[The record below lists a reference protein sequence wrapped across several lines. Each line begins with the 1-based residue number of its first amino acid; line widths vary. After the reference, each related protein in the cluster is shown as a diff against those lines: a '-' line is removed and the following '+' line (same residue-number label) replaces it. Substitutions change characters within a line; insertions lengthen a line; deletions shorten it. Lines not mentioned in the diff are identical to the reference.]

1 MGVVYKAEDTKLKR
15 TVALKFLPPSSTAG
29 EVERARLLRE
39 AQAAAA
45 LQHPNICTVYEIDE
59 ADGRAF
65 IAMAYLEGRNLAQ
78 RNADGP
84 FDISEALDIVIQV
97 AQGLEEAHENDIVHR
112 DIKSANIMLTNKGQ
126 AVIMDFG
133 LAYLAGGSRI
143 TRNELTLGTTAY
155 MSPEQAA
162 GEALDRRTDLW
173 SLGVVLY
180 EMLTGRLPFRGHY
193 ADAIIYSIANEDP
206 DPVTSLRSGIPLAL
220 ERIVEKALAKR
231 PAERYQHA
239 DDLLADLR
247 ALRRGRESGSSPR
260 LAPREAKPA
269 EPSIAVLPFVNMNR
283 DEESEFFSDGITE
296 DIIIAL
302 TKVEGLRVA
311 ARNSAFQFKGKTPD
325 LDELGRRLKVDN
337 VLVGSVRRAGN
348 RLRVTVQLSNVA
360 DGYEMWS
367 ERYDRLMEDIFD
379 IQDDISQAVVG
390 TLEVKLVG
398 GKKSLARRYT
408 ENVEAYKHYLRGRY
422 YWHKRTPEAIRK
434 AKENLELAL
443 GEDPNYAPAHSGL
456 ADCTVSLALIND
468 PDPPSEVMPKAKQAA
483 LKALDLDPMLPEA
496 HASLGFVEVV
506 YGWNW
511 EPADRELKRAI
522 QLDPGYSTAHYWRAV
537 FVLVG
542 TGRLDEA
549 LDEAQAALNLEP
561 VTPSIN
567 MGLGLVL
574 FYRREYEAAAEQL
587 RKTLELEPNIVW
599 ARFLLAR
606 THQQLG
612 DPEKAVA
619 AFEELELLS
628 MREGHLGYAYAVSG
642 RPEQARKLLDDLQE
656 PSRPAHIVAF
666 QIALIHAGLGSAD
679 LALEWLE
686 RAVAARSPQLVW
698 LNVLPE
704 FDRLHS
710 DPRFAALLEKM
721 NLDSGTVTHSA

>member
-15 TVALKFLPPSSTAG
+15 IVALKFLPPSSTAG

-59 ADGRAF
+59 ADGQAF

-78 RNADGP
+78 RIADGP
-84 FDISEALDIVIQV
+84 FDIGEALDIVIQV

-112 DIKSANIMLTNKGQ
+112 DIKSADIMLTTKAQ

-133 LAYLAGGSRI
+133 LAYLAGSSRI
-143 TRNELTLGTTAY
+143 TRKELTLGTTAY
-155 MSPEQAA
+155 MSPEQTA

-180 EMLTGRLPFRGHY
+180 QMLTGRLPFRGHY
-193 ADAIIYSIANEDP
+193 ADAIVYSIANEEP
-206 DPVTSLRSGIPLAL
+206 DSVTSLRSGIPLAL

-247 ALRRGRESGSSPR
+247 ALRRSRESGSAPR
-260 LAPREAKPA
+260 LTPREAKPA
-269 EPSIAVLPFVNMNR
+269 APSIAVLPFVNMNR

-302 TKVEGLRVA
+302 TKVKGLRVA

-348 RLRVTVQLSNVA
+348 RLRVTVQLSSLA

-398 GKKSLARRYT
+398 GSKSSARRYT
-408 ENVEAYKHYLRGRY
+408 ENVEAYKYYLRGRY

-434 AKENLELAL
+434 A
-443 GEDPNYAPAHSGL
+443 
-456 ADCTVSLALIND
+456 
-468 PDPPSEVMPKAKQAA
+468 
-483 LKALDLDPMLPEA
+483 
-496 HASLGFVEVV
+496 
-506 YGWNW
+506 
-511 EPADRELKRAI
+511 
-522 QLDPGYSTAHYWRAV
+522 
-537 FVLVG
+537 
-542 TGRLDEA
+542 
-549 LDEAQAALNLEP
+549 
-561 VTPSIN
+561 
-567 MGLGLVL
+567 
-574 FYRREYEAAAEQL
+574 
-587 RKTLELEPNIVW
+587 RKTWNSRWPKTLTTLRPIPVW
-599 ARFLLAR
+599 
-606 THQQLG
+606 
-612 DPEKAVA
+612 P
-619 AFEELELLS
+619 
-628 MREGHLGYAYAVSG
+628 
-642 RPEQARKLLDDLQE
+642 
-656 PSRPAHIVAF
+656 
-666 QIALIHAGLGSAD
+666 IAL
-679 LALEWLE
+679 
-686 RAVAARSPQLVW
+686 
-698 LNVLPE
+698 
-704 FDRLHS
+704 LHWC
-710 DPRFAALLEKM
+710 
-721 NLDSGTVTHSA
+721 

>member
-348 RLRVTVQLSNVA
+348 RLRVTV
-360 DGYEMWS
+360 
-367 ERYDRLMEDIFD
+367 
-379 IQDDISQAVVG
+379 
-390 TLEVKLVG
+390 
-398 GKKSLARRYT
+398 
-408 ENVEAYKHYLRGRY
+408 
-422 YWHKRTPEAIRK
+422 
-434 AKENLELAL
+434 
-443 GEDPNYAPAHSGL
+443 
-456 ADCTVSLALIND
+456 
-468 PDPPSEVMPKAKQAA
+468 
-483 LKALDLDPMLPEA
+483 
-496 HASLGFVEVV
+496 
-506 YGWNW
+506 
-511 EPADRELKRAI
+511 
-522 QLDPGYSTAHYWRAV
+522 
-537 FVLVG
+537 
-542 TGRLDEA
+542 
-549 LDEAQAALNLEP
+549 
-561 VTPSIN
+561 
-567 MGLGLVL
+567 
-574 FYRREYEAAAEQL
+574 
-587 RKTLELEPNIVW
+587 
-599 ARFLLAR
+599 
-606 THQQLG
+606 
-612 DPEKAVA
+612 
-619 AFEELELLS
+619 
-628 MREGHLGYAYAVSG
+628 
-642 RPEQARKLLDDLQE
+642 
-656 PSRPAHIVAF
+656 
-666 QIALIHAGLGSAD
+666 
-679 LALEWLE
+679 
-686 RAVAARSPQLVW
+686 
-698 LNVLPE
+698 
-704 FDRLHS
+704 
-710 DPRFAALLEKM
+710 
-721 NLDSGTVTHSA
+721 

>member
-15 TVALKFLPPSSTAG
+15 IVALKFLPPSSTAG

-59 ADGRAF
+59 VDGQAF
-65 IAMAYLEGRNLAQ
+65 IAMAYLEGRNLAE
-78 RNADGP
+78 RIAAGP
-84 FDISEALDIVIQV
+84 FDIDETLDIVIQV
-97 AQGLEEAHENDIVHR
+97 AQGLQEAHENDIVHR

-133 LAYLAGGSRI
+133 LAYLAGGTRI
-143 TRNELTLGTTAY
+143 TRKELTLGTTAY
-155 MSPEQAA
+155 MSPEQTA
-162 GEALDRRTDLW
+162 GEALDRRTDIW

-180 EMLTGRLPFRGHY
+180 EMLTGQLPFRGHY
-193 ADAIIYSIANEDP
+193 ADAIVYSIANEDP
-206 DPVTSLRSGIPLAL
+206 GLVTSLRSGIPRAL
-220 ERIVEKALAKR
+220 ERTVEKALAKR

-247 ALRRGRESGSSPR
+247 ALRRGRESGSAPR
-260 LAPREAKPA
+260 LTPREAKPA
-269 EPSIAVLPFVNMNR
+269 APSIAVLPFVNMNR

-302 TKVEGLRVA
+302 TKLEGLRVA

-325 LDELGRRLKVDN
+325 LEELGRRLKVDN

-398 GKKSLARRYT
+398 ESKSLARRYT

-422 YWHKRTPEAIRK
+422 YWHKRTPQAIRK

-443 GEDPNYAPAHSGL
+443 AEDPNYAPAYSGL
-456 ADCTVSLALIND
+456 ADCSVSLALIND
-468 PDPPSEVMPKAKQAA
+468 LDPPSRLMPKAKQAA

-511 EPADRELKRAI
+511 EPADRELRRAI
-522 QLDPGYSTAHYWRAV
+522 ELDPGYSTAHYWRAI
-537 FVLVG
+537 FVLLG

-549 LDEAQAALNLEP
+549 LEEAQAALNLEP

-574 FYRREYEAAAEQL
+574 FHRREYDEAAEQL
-587 RKTLELEPNIVW
+587 HKTLELEPNIVW
-599 ARFLLAR
+599 PRFFLAR
-606 THQQLG
+606 IHLQLG
-612 DPEKAVA
+612 DPEKAIT
-619 AFEELELLS
+619 AFDQLDILS
-628 MREGHLGYAYAVSG
+628 AREGFLGYTYAISG
-642 RPEQARKLLDDLQE
+642 RPEQARKLLHDLQE

-666 QIALIHAGLGSAD
+666 QIALIHAGLRSAD
-679 LALEWLE
+679 QAFEWLE
-686 RAVAARSPQLVW
+686 RAVTAHSPLLLW
-698 LNVLPE
+698 LKTTPE
-704 FDRLHS
+704 LDWLHS
-710 DPRFAALLEKM
+710 DPRFTTLLKKM
-721 NLDSGTVTHSA
+721 NLDSGAETHSA